1 MSAFIL
7 DKAEIDSIVHLLT
20 SNDRGAYGKLVLS
33 NMQHESPYLHEPC
46 TNEEKTEL
54 GRLLWRLNL
63 AGVAKRYPDDKSG
76 ERPGPNDF
84 EDHHVEEYVFQ
95 FPRNSNLYT
104 AIESIDTLL
113 YQCEP
118 GGFMSDRHRA
128 QCHLIEWAQGRCA
141 VDLLRARAENE
152 THGTPIQ

>member
-7 DKAEIDSIVHLLT
+7 DKSDIDSIVHLLT
-20 SNDRGAYGKLVLS
+20 SNHRGRYGKLVLS
-33 NMQHESPYLHEPC
+33 NMQHWRPYLHEPC
-46 TNEEKTEL
+46 TNEERTEL
-54 GRLLWRLNL
+54 GRMLWKLNL
-63 AGVAKRYPDDKSG
+63 AGVQARYPDDESG

-84 EDHHVEEYVFQ
+84 EDHHVDEYVWS
-95 FPRNSNLYT
+95 FPMNSNLYT
-104 AIESIDTLL
+104 AIENIDTLL

-118 GGFMSDRHRA
+118 GEPMSDRHRA

-141 VDLLRARAENE
+141 VDLMRARAENE